1 MAEGSVTILD
11 LPPLRGN
18 PFDLRPIE
26 SSRAEHLVGRD
37 PLLSKLRGYLIL
49 HTPRMVLLVGQ
60 RGSGRTSFINTLA
73 SQTSRRSYIGQ
84 FWPEAEDP
92 TQGIIHEIS
101 VHIAGFEV
109 AASMQLVSDRLVETL
124 DKETGV
130 LPLIALDY
138 PSHIDLNSTLARL
151 APLLQRLRALVVVAI
166 TPSQLSSL
174 NDDVLDLFDEP
185 QRLSNLNEKQIQSLS
200 NHRISK
206 FANQKWIIKP
216 NLLKAIHENTDGN
229 PRRVVRLL
237 RDLVEERR
245 DPMAGG
251 TLERLVTWRHAQPE
265 DREPLSESE
274 PETEFKAEP
283 EAIPPSIVETEAEAD
298 TEDEDLNEDLNE
310 DLDEDPDDLWDDA
323 DELISEAEDEAAA
336 IPEEAADRDW
346 NKGFGSPEK
355 IWGEEEE
362 SAPASEVEP
371 TLVPEAEP
379 EPEREP
385 EAAAEPEREVEVM
398 QAHSAEEP
406 AESTSDE
413 GETYERTE
421 TDQAFLYMEGGTEP
435 TGRPNLSGGNFGS
448 LLKRTMRTSDRM
460 PTALDETPVTIA
472 QSHPS
477 QMPRAQKPA
486 VRSMPPDSVIEE
498 ESQAR
503 IDRSIQPIEDEHV
516 YHTDH
521 ALWVVEPGSE
531 TSLPDESAY
540 TPPSVA
546 SISLGGEAIDTEWF
560 VAEKPESQIESEP
573 ETEVPFQSEVQEM
586 TPPTL
591 VPEMPTISPTVPTVQ
606 TVPTIPTIPTIPTG
620 LTTSADAPAM
630 DAPPVIP
637 TSFGP
642 VWEDDEPFDAMCL
655 HTLTEAERMIL
666 TAAASREVSPSDQEL
681 QARLEVGRSRLSQIY
696 NGMRRKGLLSVRK
709 QGRTRFFKLSTAT
722 SQHFSGAPKGVA

>member
-1 MAEGSVTILD
+1 MAEGSATILD

-274 PETEFKAEP
+274 PETEIKAEP

-298 TEDEDLNEDLNE
+298 IEDEDLNG
-310 DLDEDPDDLWDDA
+310 DLDDDPDDLWDDA
-323 DELISEAEDEAAA
+323 DELISEVEDEAAE

-346 NKGFGSPEK
+346 NEGFGSPEK
-355 IWGEEEE
+355 IWDEEEE

-371 TLVPEAEP
+371 TPVPEAEP
-379 EPEREP
+379 EPEKEP

-406 AESTSDE
+406 AESTADE

-460 PTALDETPVTIA
+460 PTAPDDTPITIA

-477 QMPRAQKPA
+477 LMPRAQKPA
-486 VRSMPPDSVIEE
+486 VHSMPPESVIEE

-531 TSLPDESAY
+531 TTLPDESAY
-540 TPPSVA
+540 TPPLVA
-546 SISLGGEAIDTEWF
+546 TISLGAEAIETEWF

-573 ETEVPFQSEVQEM
+573 ETKVPFQSEVQEM

-591 VPEMPTISPTVPTVQ
+591 APEMPTIPA
-606 TVPTIPTIPTIPTG
+606 G
-620 LTTSADAPAM
+620 LTTSADVPSM

-637 TSFGP
+637 PSFGP

-666 TAAASREVSPSDQEL
+666 TASASREVSPSDQEL

>member
-1 MAEGSVTILD
+1 MAEGSATILD

-26 SSRAEHLVGRD
+26 SSRAEHLVGRN

-265 DREPLSESE
+265 DRESLSESE

-283 EAIPPSIVETEAEAD
+283 EPEPEAVPPSIVKTEAEAD
-298 TEDEDLNEDLNE
+298 IEDE

-323 DELISEAEDEAAA
+323 DELISDAEDEAAE

-346 NKGFGSPEK
+346 NEGFGSPEK
-355 IWGEEEE
+355 IWDEEEE

-406 AESTSDE
+406 AESTADE

-460 PTALDETPVTIA
+460 PTAPDDTPITIA

-477 QMPRAQKPA
+477 LMPRAQKPA

-531 TSLPDESAY
+531 TTLPDESAY
-540 TPPSVA
+540 TPPLVA
-546 SISLGGEAIDTEWF
+546 TISLGAEAIETEWF

-573 ETEVPFQSEVQEM
+573 ETEVPIQSEVQEM

-591 VPEMPTISPTVPTVQ
+591 APEMPTIPA
-606 TVPTIPTIPTIPTG
+606 G
-620 LTTSADAPAM
+620 LTTSADAPSM

-666 TAAASREVSPSDQEL
+666 TASASREVSPSDQEL

>member
-1 MAEGSVTILD
+1 MAEGSATILD

-26 SSRAEHLVGRD
+26 SSRAEHLVGRN

-265 DREPLSESE
+265 DRESLSESE

-283 EAIPPSIVETEAEAD
+283 EPEAVPPSIVKTEAEAD
-298 TEDEDLNEDLNE
+298 IEDADLNG

-323 DELISEAEDEAAA
+323 DELISEAEDEAAE

-346 NKGFGSPEK
+346 NEGFGSPEK
-355 IWGEEEE
+355 IWDEEEE

-371 TLVPEAEP
+371 TPVPEAEP
-379 EPEREP
+379 EPEKEP

-406 AESTSDE
+406 AESTADE

-460 PTALDETPVTIA
+460 PTAPDDTPITIA

-477 QMPRAQKPA
+477 LMPRAQKPA

-531 TSLPDESAY
+531 TTLPDESAY
-540 TPPSVA
+540 TPPPVA
-546 SISLGGEAIDTEWF
+546 TISLGAEAIETEWF

-573 ETEVPFQSEVQEM
+573 ETEVPIQSEVQEM

-591 VPEMPTISPTVPTVQ
+591 APEMPTIPA
-606 TVPTIPTIPTIPTG
+606 G
-620 LTTSADAPAM
+620 LTTSADAPSM
-630 DAPPVIP
+630 DAPPAIP

>member
-1 MAEGSVTILD
+1 
-11 LPPLRGN
+11 
-18 PFDLRPIE
+18 
-26 SSRAEHLVGRD
+26 
-37 PLLSKLRGYLIL
+37 
-49 HTPRMVLLVGQ
+49 
-60 RGSGRTSFINTLA
+60 
-73 SQTSRRSYIGQ
+73 
-84 FWPEAEDP
+84 
-92 TQGIIHEIS
+92 
-101 VHIAGFEV
+101 
-109 AASMQLVSDRLVETL
+109 
-124 DKETGV
+124 
-130 LPLIALDY
+130 
-138 PSHIDLNSTLARL
+138 
-151 APLLQRLRALVVVAI
+151 
-166 TPSQLSSL
+166 
-174 NDDVLDLFDEP
+174 
-185 QRLSNLNEKQIQSLS
+185 
-200 NHRISK
+200 
-206 FANQKWIIKP
+206 
-216 NLLKAIHENTDGN
+216 
-229 PRRVVRLL
+229 VRLL

-298 TEDEDLNEDLNE
+298 IEDEDLNG

-323 DELISEAEDEAAA
+323 DELISEAEDEAAE

-346 NKGFGSPEK
+346 NEGFGSPEK
-355 IWGEEEE
+355 IWDEEEE

-371 TLVPEAEP
+371 TPVPEAEP
-379 EPEREP
+379 EPEKEP

-406 AESTSDE
+406 AESTADE

-460 PTALDETPVTIA
+460 PTAPDDTPVTIA

-477 QMPRAQKPA
+477 LMPRAQKPA

-531 TSLPDESAY
+531 TTLPDESAY
-540 TPPSVA
+540 TPPAVA
-546 SISLGGEAIDTEWF
+546 TISLGAEAIETEWF

-591 VPEMPTISPTVPTVQ
+591 APEMPTISPTVQ
-606 TVPTIPTIPTIPTG
+606 TVPTIPAG
-620 LTTSADAPAM
+620 LTTSADAPSM

>member
-1 MAEGSVTILD
+1 MAEGSPTILD

-185 QRLSNLNEKQIQSLS
+185 QRLSNLNEKQIQALS

-298 TEDEDLNEDLNE
+298 IEDEDLNG

-323 DELISEAEDEAAA
+323 DELISEAEDEAAE

-346 NKGFGSPEK
+346 NEGFGSPEK

-371 TLVPEAEP
+371 TPVPEAEP
-379 EPEREP
+379 ELEKEP
-385 EAAAEPEREVEVM
+385 EAAAEPEREVEVV

-406 AESTSDE
+406 AESTADE

-460 PTALDETPVTIA
+460 PTAPDDTPVTIA

-477 QMPRAQKPA
+477 LMPRAQKPA

-531 TSLPDESAY
+531 TTLPDESAY
-540 TPPSVA
+540 TPPPVA
-546 SISLGGEAIDTEWF
+546 TISLGAEAVETEWF

-591 VPEMPTISPTVPTVQ
+591 APTVQ
-606 TVPTIPTIPTIPTG
+606 TVPTIPAG
-620 LTTSADAPAM
+620 LTTSADAPSM

-666 TAAASREVSPSDQEL
+666 TASASREVSPSDQEL

>member
-1 MAEGSVTILD
+1 MAEGSATILD

-265 DREPLSESE
+265 DRELLSESE

-283 EAIPPSIVETEAEAD
+283 EAIPPSIIETEAEAD
-298 TEDEDLNEDLNE
+298 TEDE

-323 DELISEAEDEAAA
+323 DELISEAEDQAAE

-346 NKGFGSPEK
+346 NEGFGSPEK
-355 IWGEEEE
+355 IWDEEEE
-362 SAPASEVEP
+362 SASASEVEP
-371 TLVPEAEP
+371 TPVPEAEP
-379 EPEREP
+379 EPEKEP

-406 AESTSDE
+406 AESTADE

-460 PTALDETPVTIA
+460 PTAPDDTPITIA

-477 QMPRAQKPA
+477 LMPRAQKPA

-531 TSLPDESAY
+531 TTLPDESAY
-540 TPPSVA
+540 TPPAVA
-546 SISLGGEAIDTEWF
+546 TISLGAETIETEWF
-560 VAEKPESQIESEP
+560 VAEKLESQIESEP

-591 VPEMPTISPTVPTVQ
+591 APEMPTISPTVQ
-606 TVPTIPTIPTIPTG
+606 TVPTIPVG
-620 LTTSADAPAM
+620 LTTPADAPSM

>member
-1 MAEGSVTILD
+1 MTEGSATILD

-26 SSRAEHLVGRD
+26 SSRAEHLVGRN

-283 EAIPPSIVETEAEAD
+283 EAIPPSIVETEAEGD

-323 DELISEAEDEAAA
+323 DELISEAEDEAAE
-336 IPEEAADRDW
+336 IPEETADRDW
-346 NKGFGSPEK
+346 NEGFGSPEK
-355 IWGEEEE
+355 IWDEEEE

-379 EPEREP
+379 EPEKEP

-421 TDQAFLYMEGGTEP
+421 TDRAFLYMEGGTEP

-460 PTALDETPVTIA
+460 PTAPDDTPVTIA

-477 QMPRAQKPA
+477 LMPRAQKPA

-531 TSLPDESAY
+531 TTLPDESAY
-540 TPPSVA
+540 TPPPVA
-546 SISLGGEAIDTEWF
+546 TISLGAEAIETEWF
-560 VAEKPESQIESEP
+560 VAEKPESQIESKP

-586 TPPTL
+586 TLPTL
-591 VPEMPTISPTVPTVQ
+591 APEMPTISPTVQ
-606 TVPTIPTIPTIPTG
+606 TVPTIPTIPVG

-637 TSFGP
+637 TSFEP

-666 TAAASREVSPSDQEL
+666 TTSASREVSPSDQEL

-722 SQHFSGAPKGVA
+722 SQHFSGAPKGVAR

>member
-1 MAEGSVTILD
+1 MAEGSATILD

-298 TEDEDLNEDLNE
+298 IEDEDLNG

-323 DELISEAEDEAAA
+323 DELISEAQDEAAE
-336 IPEEAADRDW
+336 IPEEATDRDW
-346 NKGFGSPEK
+346 NEGFGSPEK
-355 IWGEEEE
+355 IWDEEEE

-371 TLVPEAEP
+371 TLVPEVES

-460 PTALDETPVTIA
+460 PTAPDDTPITIA

-477 QMPRAQKPA
+477 LMPRAQKPA

-531 TSLPDESAY
+531 TTLPDESAY
-540 TPPSVA
+540 TPPPVTT
-546 SISLGGEAIDTEWF
+546 ISLGAEAIETEWF

-573 ETEVPFQSEVQEM
+573 ETEVSFQSEVQEM
-586 TPPTL
+586 TPPT
-591 VPEMPTISPTVPTVQ
+591 ISPTVQ
-606 TVPTIPTIPTIPTG
+606 TVPTIPAG
-620 LTTSADAPAM
+620 LTISADAPSM

>member
-1 MAEGSVTILD
+1 MAEGSATILD

-298 TEDEDLNEDLNE
+298 IEDEDLNG

-323 DELISEAEDEAAA
+323 DELISEAEDEAAE

-346 NKGFGSPEK
+346 NEGFDSPEK

-435 TGRPNLSGGNFGS
+435 KGRPNLSGGNFGS

-460 PTALDETPVTIA
+460 PTAPDDTPVTIA

-477 QMPRAQKPA
+477 LMPRAQKPA

-503 IDRSIQPIEDEHV
+503 IDRSIPTPTTHCG
-516 YHTDH
+516 
-521 ALWVVEPGSE
+521 WS
-531 TSLPDESAY
+531 SLDP
-540 TPPSVA
+540 
-546 SISLGGEAIDTEWF
+546 
-560 VAEKPESQIESEP
+560 
-573 ETEVPFQSEVQEM
+573 
-586 TPPTL
+586 
-591 VPEMPTISPTVPTVQ
+591 
-606 TVPTIPTIPTIPTG
+606 
-620 LTTSADAPAM
+620 
-630 DAPPVIP
+630 
-637 TSFGP
+637 
-642 VWEDDEPFDAMCL
+642 
-655 HTLTEAERMIL
+655 
-666 TAAASREVSPSDQEL
+666 
-681 QARLEVGRSRLSQIY
+681 SRLCP
-696 NGMRRKGLLSVRK
+696 MKAHTRLRR
-709 QGRTRFFKLSTAT
+709 
-722 SQHFSGAPKGVA
+722 

>member
-1 MAEGSVTILD
+1 
-11 LPPLRGN
+11 
-18 PFDLRPIE
+18 
-26 SSRAEHLVGRD
+26 
-37 PLLSKLRGYLIL
+37 
-49 HTPRMVLLVGQ
+49 MVLLVGQ

-298 TEDEDLNEDLNE
+298 IEDEDLNG

-323 DELISEAEDEAAA
+323 DELISEAQDEAAE
-336 IPEEAADRDW
+336 IPEEATDRDW
-346 NKGFGSPEK
+346 NEGFGSPEK
-355 IWGEEEE
+355 IWDEEEE

-371 TLVPEAEP
+371 TLVPEVES

-460 PTALDETPVTIA
+460 PTAPDDTPITIA

-477 QMPRAQKPA
+477 LMPRAQKPA

-531 TSLPDESAY
+531 TTLPDESAY
-540 TPPSVA
+540 TPPPVTT
-546 SISLGGEAIDTEWF
+546 ISLGAEAIETEWF

-573 ETEVPFQSEVQEM
+573 ETEVSFQSEVQEM
-586 TPPTL
+586 TPPT
-591 VPEMPTISPTVPTVQ
+591 ISPTVQ
-606 TVPTIPTIPTIPTG
+606 TVPTIPAG
-620 LTTSADAPAM
+620 LTISADAPSM

>member
-1 MAEGSVTILD
+1 MAEGSATILD

-26 SSRAEHLVGRD
+26 SSRAEHLVGRN

-298 TEDEDLNEDLNE
+298 IEDE

-323 DELISEAEDEAAA
+323 DELISDAEDEAAE

-346 NKGFGSPEK
+346 NEGFGSPEK
-355 IWGEEEE
+355 IWDEEEE
-362 SAPASEVEP
+362 SSPASEVEP
-371 TLVPEAEP
+371 TPVPEAEQ
-379 EPEREP
+379 EPEKEP

-406 AESTSDE
+406 AESTADE

-460 PTALDETPVTIA
+460 PTAPDETPVTIA

-477 QMPRAQKPA
+477 LMPRAQKPA
-486 VRSMPPDSVIEE
+486 VHSMPPESVIEE

-531 TSLPDESAY
+531 TTLPDESAY
-540 TPPSVA
+540 TPPAVA
-546 SISLGGEAIDTEWF
+546 TISLGAETIETEWF
-560 VAEKPESQIESEP
+560 VAEKLESQIESEP

-591 VPEMPTISPTVPTVQ
+591 APEMPTISPTVE
-606 TVPTIPTIPTIPTG
+606 TVPTIPAG
-620 LTTSADAPAM
+620 LTTSADAPSM

-655 HTLTEAERMIL
+655 HTLTEAERKIL
-666 TAAASREVSPSDQEL
+666 TAAANREVSPSDQEL

>member
-1 MAEGSVTILD
+1 MAEGSATILD

-26 SSRAEHLVGRD
+26 SSRAEHLVGRN

-109 AASMQLVSDRLVETL
+109 AASMQMVSDRLVETL

-283 EAIPPSIVETEAEAD
+283 EAIPPLIVETEAEAD
-298 TEDEDLNEDLNE
+298 IEDGDLNG

-323 DELISEAEDEAAA
+323 DELISEAEDEAAE
-336 IPEEAADRDW
+336 IPEEAVDRDW
-346 NKGFGSPEK
+346 NEGFGSPEK
-355 IWGEEEE
+355 IWDEEEE

-371 TLVPEAEP
+371 TPVPEAEP
-379 EPEREP
+379 EPEKEP

-406 AESTSDE
+406 AESTADE

-460 PTALDETPVTIA
+460 PTAPDDTPVTIA

-477 QMPRAQKPA
+477 LMPRAQKPA
-486 VRSMPPDSVIEE
+486 VHSMPPESVIEE

-521 ALWVVEPGSE
+521 ELWVVEPGSE
-531 TSLPDESAY
+531 TTLPDESAY
-540 TPPSVA
+540 TPPAVA
-546 SISLGGEAIDTEWF
+546 TISLGAEAIETEWF

-586 TPPTL
+586 TPRTL
-591 VPEMPTISPTVPTVQ
+591 APEIPTISPTVQ
-606 TVPTIPTIPTIPTG
+606 TVPTIPTG
-620 LTTSADAPAM
+620 LTISADAPSM

-655 HTLTEAERMIL
+655 HTLTEAERKIL
-666 TAAASREVSPSDQEL
+666 TAAANREVSPSDQEL

>member
-1 MAEGSVTILD
+1 MAEGSATILD

-274 PETEFKAEP
+274 PETEIKAEP

-298 TEDEDLNEDLNE
+298 IEDEDLNG
-310 DLDEDPDDLWDDA
+310 DLDDDPDDLWDDA
-323 DELISEAEDEAAA
+323 DELISEAEDEAAE

-346 NKGFGSPEK
+346 NEGFGSPEK
-355 IWGEEEE
+355 IWDEEEE

-371 TLVPEAEP
+371 TPVPEAEP
-379 EPEREP
+379 EPEKEP

-406 AESTSDE
+406 AESTADE

-460 PTALDETPVTIA
+460 PTAPDDTPITIA

-477 QMPRAQKPA
+477 LMPRAQKPA

-531 TSLPDESAY
+531 TTLPDESAY
-540 TPPSVA
+540 TPPLVA
-546 SISLGGEAIDTEWF
+546 TISLGAEAIETEWF

-573 ETEVPFQSEVQEM
+573 ETEVPFQAEVQEM

-591 VPEMPTISPTVPTVQ
+591 APEMPTIPA
-606 TVPTIPTIPTIPTG
+606 G
-620 LTTSADAPAM
+620 LTTSADAPSM
-630 DAPPVIP
+630 DAPPAIP

>member
-1 MAEGSVTILD
+1 MAEGSATILD

-26 SSRAEHLVGRD
+26 SSRAEHLVGRN

-109 AASMQLVSDRLVETL
+109 AASMQMVSDRLVETL

-265 DREPLSESE
+265 DREPLSENE
-274 PETEFKAEP
+274 PETEIKAEP

-298 TEDEDLNEDLNE
+298 IEDEDLNG
-310 DLDEDPDDLWDDA
+310 DLDDDPDDLWDDA
-323 DELISEAEDEAAA
+323 DELISEAEDEAVE

-346 NKGFGSPEK
+346 NEGFGSPEK

-362 SAPASEVEP
+362 SASASEVEP
-371 TLVPEAEP
+371 TPVPVPEAEP
-379 EPEREP
+379 EPEKEP

-406 AESTSDE
+406 AESTADE

-460 PTALDETPVTIA
+460 PTAPDDTPVTIA

-477 QMPRAQKPA
+477 LMPRAQKLT

-521 ALWVVEPGSE
+521 ELWVVEPGSE
-531 TSLPDESAY
+531 TTLPDESAY
-540 TPPSVA
+540 TPPAVA
-546 SISLGGEAIDTEWF
+546 TISLGAETIETEWF
-560 VAEKPESQIESEP
+560 VAEKLESQIESEP

-586 TPPTL
+586 TPRTL
-591 VPEMPTISPTVPTVQ
+591 APEIPTISPTVQ
-606 TVPTIPTIPTIPTG
+606 TVPTIPAG
-620 LTTSADAPAM
+620 LKTSADAPSM

-709 QGRTRFFKLSTAT
+709 QGRTRFFKRSTAT
-722 SQHFSGAPKGVA
+722 SQHLSGAPKGVA

>member
-1 MAEGSVTILD
+1 
-11 LPPLRGN
+11 
-18 PFDLRPIE
+18 
-26 SSRAEHLVGRD
+26 
-37 PLLSKLRGYLIL
+37 
-49 HTPRMVLLVGQ
+49 MVLLVGQ

-298 TEDEDLNEDLNE
+298 IEDEDLNG

-323 DELISEAEDEAAA
+323 DELISEAEDEAAE

-346 NKGFGSPEK
+346 NEGFGSPEK

-371 TLVPEAEP
+371 TPVPEDEP
-379 EPEREP
+379 EPEKEP
-385 EAAAEPEREVEVM
+385 EAAAEPEREVEVI
-398 QAHSAEEP
+398 QTHSAEES
-406 AESTSDE
+406 AESTVNE

-460 PTALDETPVTIA
+460 PTAPDETPVTIA

-477 QMPRAQKPA
+477 LMPRAQKPA
-486 VRSMPPDSVIEE
+486 VRSMPPESVIEE

-531 TSLPDESAY
+531 TTLPDESAY
-540 TPPSVA
+540 TPPAVA
-546 SISLGGEAIDTEWF
+546 TISLGAEAIETEWF

-573 ETEVPFQSEVQEM
+573 ETEVPFQTEVQEM

-591 VPEMPTISPTVPTVQ
+591 APEMPTISPTVQ
-606 TVPTIPTIPTIPTG
+606 TVPTIPAG
-620 LTTSADAPAM
+620 LTTSADAPSM

-666 TAAASREVSPSDQEL
+666 TASASREVSPSDQEL

>member
-1 MAEGSVTILD
+1 MAEGSATILD

-60 RGSGRTSFINTLA
+60 RGSGRTSFINALA

-138 PSHIDLNSTLARL
+138 PSYIDLNSTLARL

-298 TEDEDLNEDLNE
+298 IEEE

-323 DELISEAEDEAAA
+323 DELISEAEDEAAE

-346 NKGFGSPEK
+346 NEGFGSPEK
-355 IWGEEEE
+355 IWDEEEE
-362 SAPASEVEP
+362 SASASEVEP
-371 TLVPEAEP
+371 TPVPEAEP
-379 EPEREP
+379 EPEKEP

-406 AESTSDE
+406 AESTADE

-460 PTALDETPVTIA
+460 PTAPDDTPITIA

-477 QMPRAQKPA
+477 LMPRAQKPA

-531 TSLPDESAY
+531 TTLPDESAY
-540 TPPSVA
+540 TPPLVA
-546 SISLGGEAIDTEWF
+546 TISLGAEAIETEWF

-591 VPEMPTISPTVPTVQ
+591 APEMPTISPTVPT
-606 TVPTIPTIPTIPTG
+606 IPAG
-620 LTTSADAPAM
+620 LTTSADAPSM

-637 TSFGP
+637 TSFDP

-709 QGRTRFFKLSTAT
+709 QGRIRFFKLSTAT

>member
-1 MAEGSVTILD
+1 MAEGSATILD

-298 TEDEDLNEDLNE
+298 IEDEDLNG

-323 DELISEAEDEAAA
+323 DELISEAEDEAAE
-336 IPEEAADRDW
+336 IPEEAADTDW
-346 NKGFGSPEK
+346 NEGFGSPEK
-355 IWGEEEE
+355 IWDEEEE

-371 TLVPEAEP
+371 TLVPEVES

-460 PTALDETPVTIA
+460 PTAPDDTPVTIA

-477 QMPRAQKPA
+477 LMPRAQKPA

-531 TSLPDESAY
+531 TTLPDESAY
-540 TPPSVA
+540 TPPPVTT
-546 SISLGGEAIDTEWF
+546 ISLGAGAIETEWF

-573 ETEVPFQSEVQEM
+573 ETEVSFQSEVQEM
-586 TPPTL
+586 TPPT
-591 VPEMPTISPTVPTVQ
+591 ISPTVQ
-606 TVPTIPTIPTIPTG
+606 TVPTIPAG
-620 LTTSADAPAM
+620 LTISADAPSM

>member
-1 MAEGSVTILD
+1 MAEGSATILD

-265 DREPLSESE
+265 DRELLSESE

-283 EAIPPSIVETEAEAD
+283 EAIPPSIIETEAEAD
-298 TEDEDLNEDLNE
+298 TEDE

-323 DELISEAEDEAAA
+323 DELISEAEDQAAE

-346 NKGFGSPEK
+346 NEGFGSPEK
-355 IWGEEEE
+355 IWDEEEE
-362 SAPASEVEP
+362 SSPASEVEP
-371 TLVPEAEP
+371 TPVPEAEQ
-379 EPEREP
+379 EPEKEP

-406 AESTSDE
+406 AESTADE

-460 PTALDETPVTIA
+460 PTAPDDTPITIA

-477 QMPRAQKPA
+477 LMPRAQKPA

-531 TSLPDESAY
+531 TTLPDESAY
-540 TPPSVA
+540 TPPPVA
-546 SISLGGEAIDTEWF
+546 TISLGAEAIETEWF

-573 ETEVPFQSEVQEM
+573 ETEVQSQSEVQEM

-591 VPEMPTISPTVPTVQ
+591 APEMPTISPTVQ
-606 TVPTIPTIPTIPTG
+606 TVPTIPVG
-620 LTTSADAPAM
+620 LTTPADAPSM

>member
-1 MAEGSVTILD
+1 MAEGSATILD

-274 PETEFKAEP
+274 PETEIKAEP

-298 TEDEDLNEDLNE
+298 IEDEDLNG
-310 DLDEDPDDLWDDA
+310 DLDDDPDDLWDDA
-323 DELISEAEDEAAA
+323 DELISEAEDEAAE

-346 NKGFGSPEK
+346 NEGFGSPEK
-355 IWGEEEE
+355 IWDEEEE

-371 TLVPEAEP
+371 TPVPEAEP
-379 EPEREP
+379 EPEKEP

-406 AESTSDE
+406 AESTADE

-460 PTALDETPVTIA
+460 PTAPDDTPITIA

-477 QMPRAQKPA
+477 LMPRAQKPA

-531 TSLPDESAY
+531 TTLPDESAY
-540 TPPSVA
+540 TPPLVA
-546 SISLGGEAIDTEWF
+546 TISLGAEAIETEWF

-573 ETEVPFQSEVQEM
+573 ETEVPIQSEVQEM

-591 VPEMPTISPTVPTVQ
+591 APEMPTIPA
-606 TVPTIPTIPTIPTG
+606 G
-620 LTTSADAPAM
+620 LTTSADAPSM